1 MDTLTTGRPALIR
14 RVAIVGG
21 GFSGALQAINLLRH
35 DGPEAVLI
43 ERRPEAGRGVA
54 YSASHPALLLNVRA
68 ANMSAFPDEPDHFCR
83 WLEQRGVP
91 ADGFVPRAIYGEY
104 LGELLDQARQSS
116 TDRLRIL
123 QASAV
128 AVESGRDGVGVHLD
142 DGTVVTADALVLA
155 LGNLPP
161 VPPDNLHPEE
171 MPAGTYAPNPWT
183 ADIARTL
190 GEDETVLIVGT
201 GLTMVDAALLLEE
214 HGFRGRIVALSRRG
228 LTPKQ
233 HGTSHPVAT
242 KLSERPPLEAS
253 ALLSEVRRRAVEVG
267 WRAAVDELRP
277 FTRSMWL
284 AASTEQR
291 RRFLRHLRPWWDV
304 HRHRIAPAV
313 AERLDRLRASGR
325 LVIVAGKTQS
335 FVADGPAQV
344 TVRWRPRGQSDIE
357 QLSVRRVINCSGPIV
372 DIDRTEE
379 PLLRQL
385 RTAGL
390 ATSDG
395 LGLGL
400 ATDRDGRL
408 VGADGRPSDRIYAL
422 GPMTRGSFWEI
433 TAVPDI
439 RIQTWT
445 LARHLSNAHWVSAE
459 GL

>member
-1 MDTLTTGRPALIR
+1 MDTLTNGRPTLIR
-14 RVAIVGG
+14 RVAIIGG

-35 DGPEAVLI
+35 GGPEAVLI

-54 YSASHPALLLNVRA
+54 YSAPHPALLLNVRA
-68 ANMSAFPDEPDHFCR
+68 ENMSAFPDTPEHFCR
-83 WLEQRGVP
+83 WLEQRGIP
-91 ADGFVPRAIYGEY
+91 ADGFVPRATYGEY
-104 LGELLDQARQSS
+104 LAELLDQAQRASP
-116 TDRLRIL
+116 DRLRIVC
-123 QASAV
+123 ASAV
-128 AVESGRDGVGVHLD
+128 AVESGHDGVRVHLD
-142 DGTVVTADALVLA
+142 NGTVVSADALVLA

-161 VPPDNLHPEE
+161 VPPDNLHPGE

-183 ADIARTL
+183 ADIARDL
-190 GEDETVLIVGT
+190 KADETILIVGT
-201 GLTMVDAALLLEE
+201 GLTMVDAVLLLEE
-214 HGFRGRIVALSRRG
+214 HGFRGRVVALSRRG
-228 LTPKQ
+228 LAPKK
-233 HGTSHPVAT
+233 HGRGSPIAT

-253 ALLSEVRRRAVEVG
+253 TLLFEVRRRAVDVG
-267 WRAAVDELRP
+267 WRAAIDELRP

-284 AASTEQR
+284 AASAEQR

-313 AERLDRLRASGR
+313 AERLDLLRADGR
-325 LVIVAGKTQS
+325 LVIVAGKTLS
-335 FVADGPAQV
+335 FTADGRDRV
-344 TVRWRPRGQSDIE
+344 TARWRPRGQSHIE

-400 ATDRDGRL
+400 ATDREGRL
-408 VGADGRPSDRIYAL
+408 VGADGNVNERIYAL

-445 LARHLSNAHWVSAE
+445 LARQLSNAHWVSAE